1 MKKIFVT
8 VFKSNLFFL
17 LCIIISIAPALC
29 QINTSSLEL
38 LFQKAGLVDVK
49 SIEPAIRVN
58 ILYSTD
64 NNIFGKKLYD
74 DLTKCYLQKEVAYKL
89 AEAQKNLQ
97 VLMPGYRLLVFD
109 GARPRR
115 VQYKMWALVSGT
127 AKQWFV
133 ARPGTG
139 SMHNYGAAVDLTIL
153 DNNGRDLDMGTPYD
167 YFGDLAR
174 PDMEEKFFMQRKLT
188 KDHLANRRLL
198 RKIMLEAGFKMI
210 PNEWWH
216 FDGFH
221 PEIVKKKYQ
230 IIE

>member
-1 MKKIFVT
+1 M
-8 VFKSNLFFL
+8 LFL
-17 LCIIISIAPALC
+17 LYSIIIIQSASSQTNPA
-29 QINTSSLEL
+29 SMEL
-38 LFQKAGLVDVK
+38 LFEKAGLVDVQ

-89 AEAQKNLQ
+89 AEAQKKLQ
-97 VLMPGYRLLVFD
+97 LIMPGYCLLVFD

-115 VQYKMWALVSGT
+115 VQYKMWAHVSGT

-133 ARPGTG
+133 ARPGAG

-153 DNNGRDLDMGTPYD
+153 DNNGRELDMGTTYD

-188 KDHLANRRLL
+188 KDHLSNRRLL
-198 RKIMLEAGFKMI
+198 RRIMLEVGFKMI

-221 PEIVKKKYQ
+221 RDLIKKKYQ
-230 IIE
+230 MIE

>member
-1 MKKIFVT
+1 MKKKFQHIYKLNLLVLLYFTSIPQAISQTNT
-8 VFKSNLFFL
+8 VSM
-17 LCIIISIAPALC
+17 
-29 QINTSSLEL
+29 EL
-38 LFQKAGLVDVK
+38 LFQKAGLVDVQ

-58 ILYSTD
+58 LSYSTE
-64 NNIFGKKLYD
+64 NNFFGKKLYD
-74 DLTKCYLQKEVAYKL
+74 DLRKCYLQKEVAYKL
-89 AEAQKNLQ
+89 AEAQKKLQ
-97 VLMPGYRLLVFD
+97 LCMPGYSLLVFD

-133 ARPGTG
+133 ARPGAG

-153 DNNGRDLDMGTPYD
+153 DNNSRELDMGTPYD

-174 PDMEEKFFMQRKLT
+174 PDMEEKFLMQKKLA
-188 KDHLANRRLL
+188 KYHLLNRRLL
-198 RKIMLEAGFKMI
+198 RKIMMEAGFKMI

-221 PEIVKKKYQ
+221 PDQIKKKYQ